1 MSVVSFLGYDD
12 GAAGPGLPH
21 TTIHHAAPERLVSTT
36 LAHWFLR
43 VTLQVFRPLCTY
55 TCISPWRKYAPS
67 KAAWSLREQNA
78 CPKLSSCSPAGDLAA
93 SKGQLSVL

>member
-1 MSVVSFLGYDD
+1 MSVISFLGYDD

-21 TTIHHAAPERLVSTT
+21 TTVHHAAPSKIWAWLASERLVSTT

-55 TCISPWRKYAPS
+55 TCISP
-67 KAAWSLREQNA
+67 
-78 CPKLSSCSPAGDLAA
+78 
-93 SKGQLSVL
+93 